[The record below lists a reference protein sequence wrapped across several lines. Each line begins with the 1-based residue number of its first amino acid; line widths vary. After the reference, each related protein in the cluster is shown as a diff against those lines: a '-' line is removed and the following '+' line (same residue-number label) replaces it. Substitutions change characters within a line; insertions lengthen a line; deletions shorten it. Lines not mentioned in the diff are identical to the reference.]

1 MGWLRNPFSAQK
13 TQRPAPSTDGRLV
26 YAVGDVH
33 GCLGLLRRLMLKIL
47 EDIAATGPSEPASL
61 VFLGDYVDRGSQ
73 SRGVIDYI
81 DALSQGGLDVHR
93 LKGNHEEAMLRF
105 LDKAS
110 AGPAWTL
117 HGGGNTLL
125 SYGVAP
131 PMMGAPEEEWEEVR
145 LAFAQRLP
153 PSHRAF
159 LDGLELSLTI
169 GDYVFV
175 HAGLRP
181 GVSLDE
187 QTEHDMLWIREPFLS
202 RADFQPVIVH
212 GHTPARDAYL
222 GPNRIGVDTGAYAS
236 GVLTAVRLY
245 GREQSVLQ
253 ADTENDN

>member
-13 TQRPAPSTDGRLV
+13 VERPAPTTECRLV

-47 EDIAATGPSEPASL
+47 EDISATGPAERASL

-73 SRGVIDYI
+73 SRGVIDYV
-81 DALSQGGLDVHR
+81 DALTQGGLDVHL
-93 LKGNHEEAMLRF
+93 LKGNHEAAMLRF
-105 LDKAS
+105 LDDSS
-110 AGPAWTL
+110 AGPSWAL
-117 HGGGNTLL
+117 HGGGATLL

-131 PMMGAPEEEWEEVR
+131 PLMGAPEEAWEETR
-145 LAFAQRLP
+145 LAFVERLP
-153 PSHRAF
+153 ATHRGF
-159 LDGLELSLTI
+159 LEKLEVSLTI
-169 GDYVFV
+169 GSYVFV

-202 RADFQPVIVH
+202 RADFAPVVVH
-212 GHTPARDAYL
+212 GHTPARDPYL
-222 GPNRIGVDTGAYAS
+222 GPTRIGVDTGAYAS

-245 GREQSVLQ
+245 GEEQSVLQ
-253 ADTENDN
+253 VNNQTD